1 MQPTDTAAE
10 QQPLSLALMS
20 ILAISTGI
28 IVANLYYAQP
38 LDGLIG
44 TALHLPPWAVG
55 LVMTAMQVGYGLG
68 LVFVVPLGDLL
79 ENRRLIVATLLFNAV
94 ALFGLTFTTTASA
107 FFVFVLLVGVTSASV
122 QIIIPFA
129 AHLAPARQRGRI
141 IGNVMSGLLL
151 GIMLSRP
158 AASFLAH
165 VAGWRLVFGV
175 SGGLML
181 ALALLLSF
189 ALPAFPRH
197 SALSYFK
204 ILRSLGP
211 LLVNVPELRRRGG
224 YQAALFG
231 AFILFWTAVPLFL
244 AGPSFSL
251 TQKGIGLFA
260 LVGTGGVFISPI
272 AGRIAD
278 RGWIR
283 PATGCAMTMVLAAF
297 GLLAI
302 GGAERSMILLV
313 AGALLLDAGVAFN
326 LILSQRVIY
335 NLAADIRARLNGL
348 FIALFFIGGAC
359 GSAIASFSYA
369 FGGWSSTCLAGA
381 LLAILALVAY
391 ATEFL
396 PSRDCLKAPAA
407 KTEA

>member
-1 MQPTDTAAE
+1 MMSFALTSVLAVAAG
-10 QQPLSLALMS
+10 
-20 ILAISTGI
+20 T

-38 LDGLIG
+38 LDGLIQ
-44 TALHLPPWAVG
+44 TALHLPSWAAG
-55 LVMTAMQVGYGLG
+55 LVMTLMQLGYGLG
-68 LVFVVPLGDLL
+68 LIFVVPLGDLL

-94 ALFGLTFTTTASA
+94 ALFGLTFTTTVPT
-107 FFVFVLLVGVTSASV
+107 FFVFVFLVGVTSASV

-129 AHLAPARQRGRI
+129 AHLAPARQRGRVV
-141 IGNVMSGLLL
+141 GNVMSGLLM

-158 AASFLAH
+158 VASFLAH
-165 VAGWRLVFGV
+165 YASWRLVFGV
-175 SGGLML
+175 SGALML
-181 ALALLLSF
+181 GLALLLSF

-197 SALSYFK
+197 SALTYSK

-211 LLVNVPELRRRGG
+211 LLVHVPELRRRGA

-251 TQKGIGLFA
+251 TQRGIGLFA
-260 LVGTGGVFISPI
+260 LVGAGGAFVAPI

-283 PATGCAMTMVLAAF
+283 AATGAAMVMVLIAF
-297 GLLAI
+297 ALVAL
-302 GGAERSMILLV
+302 GGAQRSMTLLV
-313 AGALLLDAGVAFN
+313 TGALLLDAGVAMN

-335 NLAADIRARLNGL
+335 SLAADIRARLNGI

-359 GSAIASFSYA
+359 GSTLASFSYA
-369 FGGWSSTCLAGA
+369 FGGWTATCIAGCGFA
-381 LLAILALVAY
+381 VLALCAY
-391 ATEFL
+391 ATEFMT
-396 PSRDCLKAPAA
+396 SGRRSGSLKSATSEP
-407 KTEA
+407 KL

>member
-197 SALSYFK
+197 STLSYFR